1 MLDSKAERAVADV
14 SEQLRTLFGA
24 RLVAVALYG
33 SAAGADYVTG
43 VSDLNLVVVLEDLD
57 YHDLRALRPYVRRW
71 HKQRVATPLLLDR
84 RFLSRAVDVF
94 PMELHDIQA
103 QHRMLFGDD
112 VFAVLAIS
120 DAHLRF
126 QCEHEARGKLLR
138 LRALYVESGTSRRR
152 LQALMLDSLKT
163 FLIIMRN
170 LIRVRS
176 GHAPAG
182 YEEVVEAFSRQ
193 FHVRFPVML
202 RLLHGKRS
210 PQQWTGDVEGA
221 FRDYLEEVQG
231 LVRIID
237 QLAPSAASDA
247 RLIGTPP
254 D

>member
-1 MLDSKAERAVADV
+1 MLDSRAERAVAGV
-14 SEQLRTLFGA
+14 SEQLRALFGA

-33 SAAGADYVTG
+33 SAAGADYVPG
-43 VSDLNLVVVLEDLD
+43 VSDLNLVVVLEDVD

-84 RFLSRAVDVF
+84 RFLSSAADVF

-112 VFAVLAIS
+112 VFAVLTIN

-138 LRALYVESGTSRRR
+138 LRALYVEGGTSRRR
-152 LQALMLDSLKT
+152 LRALMLDSLKT

-170 LIRVRS
+170 LIRVRT

-182 YEEVVEAFSRQ
+182 YDEVVETFSQQ
-193 FHVRFPVML
+193 FHGRFPVMS
-202 RLLHGKRS
+202 RLLRCKRS
-210 PQQWTGDVEGA
+210 PREWTGDVEGA
-221 FRDYLEEVQG
+221 FRDYLDEVQS

-237 QLAPSAASDA
+237 QWGVSAASDA
-247 RLIGTPP
+247 GCVSAPP